1 MKMLN
6 RSFLSPAVIS
16 ALAAA
21 ILFGASTPI
30 AKYFIGGNSPI
41 LIAGLLYSGSG
52 IGLMLI
58 KIIRDRGWKKPQ
70 LTKSEYGW
78 LAGAIFFG
86 GILAPVLLMYGLSQ
100 TSSASASLLLNLEA
114 VLTSVIAWV
123 VFRENADRRIVVGMI
138 LIVFGGLILSLPH
151 GGTSKSDGVLGI
163 LAIVAACLCWAIDN
177 NLTRKVSASDSF
189 FIAGS
194 KGLVAGVVNISL
206 ALWLCSSMPHTMMI
220 AIILLCGF
228 LGYGLSLL
236 LFILALRGLGTSRT
250 GAYFS
255 VAPFIGAA
263 IAIVIFNESVNLLFW
278 LALLFMAIG
287 VWMHLTEIHEH
298 EHTHDE
304 EFHEHYHIHDEHHQH
319 EHDFVLHNKSGHTH
333 PHQHDRMSH
342 SHHHYPDVNHL
353 HRH

>member
-1 MKMLN
+1 MKILN
-6 RSFLSPAVIS
+6 RSSLSPAVIA
-16 ALAAA
+16 ALFAA
-21 ILFGASTPI
+21 ILFGASTPL
-30 AKYFIGGNSPI
+30 AKYFVGANSPI

-58 KIIRDRGWKKPQ
+58 KIIRDRGWNNPR
-70 LTKSEYGW
+70 LSKSESGW
-78 LAGAIFFG
+78 LAGAICFG

-100 TSSASASLLLNLEA
+100 TSSANASLLLNLEA
-114 VLTSVIAWV
+114 VLTSIIAWV
-123 VFRENADRRIVVGMI
+123 VFKENADRRIVIGMV

-151 GGTSKSDGVLGI
+151 DGASKSGSTLGI
-163 LAIVAACLCWAIDN
+163 LAIVAACFCWAIDN
-177 NLTRKVSASDSF
+177 NLTRKVSAADSL

-206 ALWLCSSMPHTMMI
+206 ALWLGSSMLHPMMI
-220 AIILLCGF
+220 VIILFCGF

-263 IAIVIFNESVNLLFW
+263 IAILIFNESVSLLFW
-278 LALLFMAIG
+278 LALLFMSIG

-319 EHDFVLHNKSGHTH
+319 EHDFVFNNKSGHAH
-333 PHQHDRMSH
+333 PHQHDQMSH
-342 SHHHYPDVNHL
+342 SHHHYPDINHL

>member
-30 AKYFIGGNSPI
+30 AKYFIGENSPI

-114 VLTSVIAWV
+114 VLT
-123 VFRENADRRIVVGMI
+123 
-138 LIVFGGLILSLPH
+138 
-151 GGTSKSDGVLGI
+151 
-163 LAIVAACLCWAIDN
+163 
-177 NLTRKVSASDSF
+177 
-189 FIAGS
+189 
-194 KGLVAGVVNISL
+194 
-206 ALWLCSSMPHTMMI
+206 
-220 AIILLCGF
+220 
-228 LGYGLSLL
+228 
-236 LFILALRGLGTSRT
+236 
-250 GAYFS
+250 
-255 VAPFIGAA
+255 
-263 IAIVIFNESVNLLFW
+263 
-278 LALLFMAIG
+278 
-287 VWMHLTEIHEH
+287 
-298 EHTHDE
+298 
-304 EFHEHYHIHDEHHQH
+304 
-319 EHDFVLHNKSGHTH
+319 
-333 PHQHDRMSH
+333 
-342 SHHHYPDVNHL
+342 
-353 HRH
+353 

>member
-1 MKMLN
+1 MKILN
-6 RSFLSPAVIS
+6 RSSLSPAVIA
-16 ALAAA
+16 ALSAA

-30 AKYFIGGNSPI
+30 AKYFMGGNSPI

-58 KIIRDRGWKKPQ
+58 KIIRDLGWNNPR
-70 LTKSEYGW
+70 LSNSESGW
-78 LAGAIFFG
+78 LAGAICFG
-86 GILAPVLLMYGLSQ
+86 GILAPILLMYGLSQ
-100 TSSASASLLLNLEA
+100 TSSANASLLLNLEA
-114 VLTSVIAWV
+114 VLTSIIAWV
-123 VFRENADRRIVVGMI
+123 VFKENADRRIIIGMI
-138 LIVFGGLILSLPH
+138 LIVIGGLILSLPH
-151 GGTSKSDGVLGI
+151 GGTTKADGAFGI

-177 NLTRKVSASDSF
+177 NLTRKVSAADSL

-206 ALWLCSSMPHTMMI
+206 ALWLGSSMPHTMMI

>member
-1 MKMLN
+1 MKILN
-6 RSFLSPAVIS
+6 RSSLSPAVIA
-16 ALAAA
+16 ALFAA
-21 ILFGASTPI
+21 ILFGASTPL
-30 AKYFIGGNSPI
+30 AKYFVGGNSPI

-58 KIIRDRGWKKPQ
+58 KIIRDRGWNNPR
-70 LTKSEYGW
+70 LSSSESGW
-78 LAGAIFFG
+78 LAGAICFG

-100 TSSASASLLLNLEA
+100 TSSANASLLLNLEA
-114 VLTSVIAWV
+114 VLTSIIAWV
-123 VFRENADRRIVVGMI
+123 VFKENADRRIIIGMV

-151 GGTSKSDGVLGI
+151 DGASKSGSTLGI
-163 LAIVAACLCWAIDN
+163 LAIVAACFCWAIDN
-177 NLTRKVSASDSF
+177 NLTRKVSAADSL

-206 ALWLCSSMPHTMMI
+206 ALWLGSSMLHPMMI
-220 AIILLCGF
+220 VIILFCGF

-263 IAIVIFNESVNLLFW
+263 IAILIFNESVSLLFW
-278 LALLFMAIG
+278 LALLFMSIG

-319 EHDFVLHNKSGHTH
+319 EHDFVFNNKSGHVH
-333 PHQHDRMSH
+333 PHQHDSMSH
-342 SHHHYPDVNHL
+342 SHHHYPDINHL